1 MSFPGR
7 LAQSGRPRL
16 LMVSHEFGGG
26 GVGRHVSDLA
36 RAMQGEAEVLLLH
49 PHRISYVALRSL
61 GGAGGTL
68 WLRKAEE
75 WDTGLLAVL
84 RAIGIDR
91 IHFHHVHNFPQRLLA
106 LARELAA
113 PYDVTLHDFFPACP
127 EYHFMAAGQRFCGA
141 PADCHHCTE
150 IRAPQWPL
158 SVDGWRQAFGPWL
171 AGAARVIA
179 PSRQAAR
186 HLGTFFPS
194 VSVATWPHGE
204 DETPAAPAVRVLVP
218 GAISPEKGVEVLAAC
233 VADANERR
241 LPLFFRVLG
250 YTSRPIA
257 PWPAQPYSVSGEYP
271 EGRLPELLAQE
282 RGDAIFF
289 PAQCPE
295 TFSYTLSAAL
305 DTGLPI
311 VATDLGAF
319 PERLE
324 RHPGARIVP
333 WNSSAQAF
341 NDALVAAAPARP
353 APQRHEDAVPLAAYA
368 GRLASALPG
377 STRGPQGPMPHLEK
391 TWIAEPHEPKPPWTL
406 AALYDD
412 AVGCGRGS
420 SLELLKDHAAAAD
433 RILERL
439 GPKQ

>member
-1 MSFPGR
+1 VSFPAR
-7 LAQSGRPRL
+7 LAESGRPRL
-16 LMVSHEFGGG
+16 LMVAHEFGGG

-36 RAMQGEAEVLLLH
+36 RALQGQAEVLLLH

-61 GGAGGTL
+61 EGQGGTL
-68 WLRKAEE
+68 WFRKAEE
-75 WDTGLLAVL
+75 WDTGLIPVL
-84 RAIGIDR
+84 RGIGIDR
-91 IHFHHVHNFPQRLLA
+91 IHFHHVHGLPQRVLD
-106 LARELAA
+106 LARGLGV
-113 PYDVTLHDFFPACP
+113 PHDVTLHDFYPACP
-127 EYHFMAAGQRFCGA
+127 EYHFMAAGPRFCGA
-141 PADCHHCTE
+141 PADCRRCTE
-150 IRAPQWPL
+150 VRPPQWPL
-158 SVDGWRQAFGPWL
+158 SIEGWRQAFSPWL
-171 AGAARVIA
+171 AAAGRVIA
-179 PSRQAAR
+179 PSHEAAR
-186 HLGTFFPS
+186 RLTTFFPS
-194 VSVATWPHGE
+194 LTVHVWPHGE
-204 DETPAAPAVRVLVP
+204 DEAPAAAPLRVLVP

-233 VADANERR
+233 VADAKRR
-241 LPLFFRVLG
+241 QLPLFFRVLG

-271 EGRLPELLAQE
+271 EGRLPALFAQE
-282 RGDAIFF
+282 RGDVVFF

-341 NDALVAAAPARP
+341 NDALVAAAPVRP
-353 APQRHEDAVPLAAYA
+353 APSRHVGAVPLAEYA
-368 GRLASALPG
+368 RRLASALPANA
-377 STRGPQGPMPHLEK
+377 RRPQGPLPRLEAA
-391 TWIAEPHEPKPPWTL
+391 WLAEPHEPKPPWTL

-433 RILERL
+433 RALEGL

>member
-1 MSFPGR
+1 MSFPAR
-7 LAQSGRPRL
+7 LAESRRPRL
-16 LMVSHEFGGG
+16 LMVAHEFGGG

-36 RAMQGEAEVLLLH
+36 RALQGQAEVLLLH

-61 GGAGGTL
+61 DDRGGTL
-68 WLRKAEE
+68 WFRKAEE
-75 WDTGLLAVL
+75 WDTGLIPVL
-84 RAIGIDR
+84 RGIGIDR
-91 IHFHHVHNFPQRLLA
+91 IHFHHVHGLPQRVLDLA
-106 LARELAA
+106 LGLGV
-113 PYDVTLHDFFPACP
+113 PHDVTLHDFYPACP
-127 EYHFMAAGQRFCGA
+127 EYHFMAAGTRFCGA
-141 PADCHHCTE
+141 PPDCRRCTE
-150 IRAPQWPL
+150 VRPPQWPL
-158 SVDGWRQAFGPWL
+158 SIEGWRQAFAPWL
-171 AGAARVIA
+171 AAAGRVIA
-179 PSRQAAR
+179 PSREAAR
-186 HLGTFFPS
+186 RLTTFFPS
-194 VSVATWPHGE
+194 ITVHVWPHGE
-204 DETPAAPAVRVLVP
+204 DEVPARLPVRVLVP

-233 VADANERR
+233 VADAKRR
-241 LPLFFRVLG
+241 QLPLFFRVLG

-282 RGDAIFF
+282 RGDAVFF

-341 NDALVAAAPARP
+341 NDALVAAAPLRSP
-353 APQRHEDAVPLAAYA
+353 PSRHEGAAPLAGYA
-368 GRLASALPG
+368 GRLASALP
-377 STRGPQGPMPHLEK
+377 SATRGAQGPLPRLEAA
-391 TWIAEPHEPKPPWTL
+391 WLAEPHEPKPPWTL

-420 SLELLKDHAAAAD
+420 SLDLLKDHAAAAD
-433 RILERL
+433 RALEGL